1 MTTSGS
7 GLSAHS
13 DPRLP
18 SATKLSVHPDT
29 IIQCTRQICRANL
42 SKKRV
47 GGEDGEAQ

>member
-7 GLSAHS
+7 GLSVPS

-18 SATKLSVHPDT
+18 DATKLLVHQDT
-29 IIQCTRQICRANL
+29 IVWCAGQICRANL

-47 GGEDGEAQ
+47 GGENGEAQ

>member
-1 MTTSGS
+1 MTTLGS

-13 DPRLP
+13 DPRP
-18 SATKLSVHPDT
+18 PGATKLPAHLDT
-29 IIQCTRQICRANL
+29 IIQCTRKICRINL